1 MKLTSLIHHYLPS
14 FEQRY
19 AHALLPSHRNAIN
32 ALLRCRTPAA
42 GEMQLQCNACDEPM
56 TQPQSCGHRS
66 CPQCHHHDTNRWL
79 DRQRAKLLP
88 VDYFMVTFT
97 LPRELRAL
105 AWHHQSHFYN
115 LLFDIATQTLKDF
128 GKNPRFLGADIAMTA
143 VLHTHSR
150 RLDFHPHLHVIV
162 PGGGIQHAR
171 RQWLKVKGKYLF
183 NEQALSK
190 VFRARFLAALNE
202 AELKLPSA
210 VPREWVVDVRHVGRG
225 EPALKYLS
233 LYLYRGVIRE
243 KNIVAHQNG
252 KVTFNYLEARTG
264 IVRTRT
270 LPGVDFLW
278 LVLQHVLPK
287 GFRRVRDYGFLHG
300 NAKTK
305 LALVRYV
312 LRVVVEVLTPRPR
325 PPFTCP
331 KCHAPMRI
339 LAFIKPVWRSG

>member
-1 MKLTSLIHHYLPS
+1 MQLASLIHHYQPA

-42 GEMQLQCNACDEPM
+42 GEIQLQCNACAEPM

-105 AWHHQSHFYN
+105 AWRHQSCVYK
-115 LLFDIATQTLKDF
+115 LLFDTATQTLKDF
-128 GKNPRFLGADIAMTA
+128 GLNPRFLGADIAMTA

-150 RLDFHPHLHVIV
+150 RLNFHPHLHVIV

-183 NEQALSK
+183 NQQALST
-190 VFRARFLAALNE
+190 VFRARFLAALND
-202 AELKLPSA
+202 ARLNIPTA
-210 VPREWVVDVRHVGRG
+210 VPTNWVVDIQHVGRG

-233 LYLYRGVIRE
+233 VYLYRGVISE
-243 KNIVAHQNG
+243 KNILANRNG
-252 KVTFNYLEARTG
+252 LVTFKYLEAGSG

-270 LPGVDFLW
+270 LPGADFLW

-300 NAKTK
+300 NAKTRF
-305 LALVRYV
+305 ALVRYV
-312 LRVVVEVLTPRPR
+312 LRVVVKGLIPTPRPAFR
-325 PPFTCP
+325 CP
-331 KCHAPMRI
+331 KCRAPMRI
-339 LAFIKPVWRSG
+339 LAFIKPLWPSG

>member
-1 MKLTSLIHHYLPS
+1 MQLASLIHQYQPA

-19 AHALLPSHRNAIN
+19 EHALLPSHRNAIN

-42 GEMQLQCNACDEPM
+42 GTMHLQCHACAEPM

-105 AWHHQSHFYN
+105 AWRQQSRVYN
-115 LLFDIATQTLKDF
+115 LLFDTATRTLKDF
-128 GKNPRFLGADIAMTA
+128 GRNPRFLGADIAMTA

-162 PGGGIQHAR
+162 PGGGIQRKR

-183 NEQALSK
+183 NEQALSN
-190 VFRARFLAALNE
+190 VFRARFLAALYN
-202 AELKLPSA
+202 AGFNIPAALPTN
-210 VPREWVVDVRHVGRG
+210 WIVDVQHVGRG

-233 LYLYRGVIRE
+233 VYLYRGVISE
-243 KNIVAHQNG
+243 NNILANQNG
-252 KVTFNYLEARTG
+252 LVTFKYLEAGSG

-270 LPGVDFLW
+270 LPGPDFLW

-300 NAKTK
+300 NAKTR

-312 LRVVVEVLTPRPR
+312 LRVVVAVLTSRPR
-325 PPFTCP
+325 PTFTCP
-331 KCHAPMRI
+331 KCQAPMRI
-339 LAFIKPVWRSG
+339 LAFIKPERRSG

>member
-1 MKLTSLIHHYLPS
+1 MELANLIQQYQSP

-19 AHALLPSHRNAIN
+19 ANALLPSHRNAIN

-42 GEMQLQCNACDEPM
+42 GEMQLQCNACAEPI

-66 CPQCHHHDTNRWL
+66 CPKCHHHDTNRWL

-97 LPRELRAL
+97 LPRELRPL
-105 AWHHQSHFYN
+105 AWRHQSRVYN

-128 GKNPRFLGADIAMTA
+128 GLNPSFLGADIAMTA
-143 VLHTHSR
+143 VLHNHSR

-171 RQWLKVKGKYLF
+171 QQWLKVKGKYLF

-190 VFRARFLAALNE
+190 VFRARFLAALNDNRFNIPY
-202 AELKLPSA
+202 AMPSN
-210 VPREWVVDVRHVGRG
+210 WVVDIKCVGRG

-233 LYLYRGVIRE
+233 AYLYRGVISE
-243 KNIVAHQNG
+243 KNILANQNG
-252 KVTFNYLEARTG
+252 RVTFKYLESRSG
-264 IVRTRT
+264 ITKTRT
-270 LPGVDFLW
+270 LPGADFLM

-300 NAKTK
+300 NANAK
-305 LALVRYV
+305 LALVRY
-312 LRVVVEVLTPRPR
+312 
-325 PPFTCP
+325 
-331 KCHAPMRI
+331 A
-339 LAFIKPVWRSG
+339 

>member
-1 MKLTSLIHHYLPS
+1 MELASLIQHYQPA

-19 AHALLPSHRNAIN
+19 AHALLPSHHNAIN

-42 GEMQLQCNACDEPM
+42 GTLHLQCNACAEPI

-97 LPRELRAL
+97 LPRELRPL
-105 AWHHQSHFYN
+105 AWHHQALVYN
-115 LLFDIATQTLKDF
+115 LLFDTATRTLKDF
-128 GKNPRFLGADIAMTA
+128 GHNPRFLGADIAMTA

-150 RLDFHPHLHVIV
+150 RLDFHPHLHIIV
-162 PGGGIQHAR
+162 PGGGIQRLR
-171 RQWLKVKGKYLF
+171 RQWIKVKANYLF

-190 VFRARFLAALNE
+190 VFRARFLTALND
-202 AELKLPSA
+202 AGLNIPGALPA
-210 VPREWVVDVRHVGRG
+210 DWVVDVQRIGRG
-225 EPALKYLS
+225 EPALQYLS
-233 LYLYRGVIRE
+233 VYLYRGVISE
-243 KNIVAHQNG
+243 KNIVANQNG
-252 KVTFNYLEARTG
+252 LVTFKYLEASTG

-270 LPGVDFLW
+270 LPGADFLW

-300 NAKTK
+300 NAKTR

-312 LRVVVEVLTPRPR
+312 LRLVVAVLTPRPR
-325 PPFTCP
+325 PQFTCP
-331 KCHAPMRI
+331 KCHTPMRI
-339 LAFIKPVWRSG
+339 LAFMKPAWRPG